1 MISSFIK
8 LLATV
13 LCAYYSYVR
22 ILNIKP
28 VSLSKKIS
36 LIISGVTLSVLGAA
50 FAHYYYMNSSSTI
63 LLVLLSL
70 SLILNYR
77 LFATEFTLCI
87 SVTIIAYGTSLG
99 IRFLASLVSAL
110 IWTLLYPIRLP
121 QFILFLLLFVMQSA
135 ITLLIF
141 HIKRFKN
148 GFPFLYKISA
158 RSFGILLSVFIFFIY
173 DIAGNSTYSLLIFCE
188 ALLKLAVISILLIIW
203 TRGSLSSLYLER
215 QKAKE
220 LEYAYS
226 IINEKDELIHKLQ
239 ADNDKMAK
247 IIHRDNKLIPSLENA
262 VSTILDEVTD
272 PALKEKSRSLKN
284 ELNEL
289 IKERSGMIFKSK
301 PTSSSLPKTDLP
313 LIDMMAE
320 YMLHKAEGSGII
332 FQLEVSQAPLDIV
345 PTHIS
350 EKDLCTIFA
359 DLIENAMISVRTTEV
374 KSILVQLG
382 LYDGHQT
389 LSVSD
394 SGIPFETKIIY
405 ALGKKQKTTY
415 AGKGGSGIGIMSV
428 FEINKRS
435 RASFVLTE
443 YAPEMYTYKKKVSIV
458 FDGRN
463 EYRIHS
469 YRSDVLRK
477 NGSRS
482 DIIFEQLP

>member
-1 MISSFIK
+1 MAAVLIHYFYIESAGSIIFILLALSFIF
-8 LLATV
+8 V
-13 LCAYYSYVR
+13 
-22 ILNIKP
+22 
-28 VSLSKKIS
+28 
-36 LIISGVTLSVLGAA
+36 
-50 FAHYYYMNSSSTI
+50 
-63 LLVLLSL
+63 
-70 SLILNYR
+70 YR
-77 LFATEFTLCI
+77 LFATELTLCI
-87 SVTIIAYGTSLG
+87 SVTIIAFGASLG
-99 IRFLASLVSAL
+99 FKFLASVITSI
-110 IWTLLYPIRLP
+110 IWIILLPINPHDFIIFL
-121 QFILFLLLFVMQSA
+121 ILFTLHSTFALLF
-135 ITLLIF
+135 F

-148 GFPFLYKISA
+148 GLPFLYKINA
-158 RSFGILLSVFIFFIY
+158 RSLGIILSVSIFFFY
-173 DIAGNSTYSLLIFCE
+173 DVVSNTTYSFLVICE
-188 ALLKLAVISILLIIW
+188 ALLKLTLFSVLLFFW
-203 TRGSLSSLYLER
+203 TKGNLSSLYLER
-215 QKAKE
+215 QKTKE